1 MDTHTCLKRTRL
13 NTVSIVD
20 NIQTSV
26 EDLPTD
32 KLCNRLMKPLGY
44 FKEQAS
50 VVTAILFERMHDL
63 QRLVKK
69 GAVINA
75 QDELRSS
82 A

>member
-1 MDTHTCLKRTRL
+1 
-13 NTVSIVD
+13 
-20 NIQTSV
+20 
-26 EDLPTD
+26 
-32 KLCNRLMKPLGY
+32 MKPLGY
-44 FKEQAS
+44 SKEQAS
-50 VVTAILFERMHDL
+50 VVTAILFERMNDL